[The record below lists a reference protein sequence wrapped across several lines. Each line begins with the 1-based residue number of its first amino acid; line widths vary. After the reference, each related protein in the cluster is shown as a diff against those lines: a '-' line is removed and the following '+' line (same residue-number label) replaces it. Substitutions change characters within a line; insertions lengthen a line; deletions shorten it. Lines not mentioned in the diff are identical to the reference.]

1 MVDKV
6 SMDLRQQEAY
16 RFEATFPGEKFPAL
30 VLDEAAPLGGGAG
43 PNPSRLLAASVGH
56 CLASS
61 LYLCTQKAR
70 IPLREIRVH
79 AEASLVR
86 NEKGRLRIGGIS
98 VSVTPVLADSADAP
112 RLDHCRE
119 IFEDFCVVTQSV
131 RGGTPVTV
139 SWGDV
144 GSPSAP

>member
-1 MVDKV
+1 MVDQV
-6 SMDLRQQEAY
+6 SVELRQQEAY
-16 RFEATFPGEKFPAL
+16 RFEANFPGERFPAL
-30 VLDEAAPLGGGAG
+30 VLDEAVPLGGGAG

-61 LYLCTQKAR
+61 LYLCAQKSR
-70 IPLREIRVH
+70 VPLKEIRVRS
-79 AEASLVR
+79 EATLVR

-98 VSVTPVLADSADAP
+98 VRITPVFSDPADAP
-112 RLDHCRE
+112 RLAHCRE

-139 SWGDV
+139 SWE
-144 GSPSAP
+144 SPKEGASP

>member
-6 SMDLRQQEAY
+6 LMDLRQQEAY

-79 AEASLVR
+79 AEASLLR

-98 VSVTPVLADSADAP
+98 VSVTPVLADPADAP

-139 SWGDV
+139 VWGDA

>member
-1 MVDKV
+1 
-6 SMDLRQQEAY
+6 
-16 RFEATFPGEKFPAL
+16 
-30 VLDEAAPLGGGAG
+30 
-43 PNPSRLLAASVGH
+43 
-56 CLASS
+56 
-61 LYLCTQKAR
+61 
-70 IPLREIRVH
+70 
-79 AEASLVR
+79 R

-98 VSVTPVLADSADAP
+98 VSVTPVLADPADAP

-139 SWGDV
+139 VWGDA

>member
-1 MVDKV
+1 MAETVSVD
-6 SMDLRQQEAY
+6 LEQQEGY

-30 VLDEAAPLGGGAG
+30 VLDEGVPIGKGAG

-61 LYLCTQKAR
+61 FYLCTQKAR
-70 IPLREIRVH
+70 IPLKEIRVRV
-79 AEASLVR
+79 EASLVR
-86 NEKGRLRIGGIS
+86 NEKGRLRVGGIS
-98 VSVTPVLADSADAP
+98 VALTPVLSDPADAP
-112 RLDHCRE
+112 RLDHCRA

-139 SWGDV
+139 AWG
-144 GSPSAP
+144 GTESPSPP